1 MVKTV
6 LKEKV
11 SDLNN
16 YNVVFFQI
24 LEIST
29 VEDKIERFDTGDR
42 VKTVLKEMQYYALI
56 RQQITK
62 RFDKNTFVYS
72 VEPCFLKLRSR
83 CVISGI
89 S

>member
-1 MVKTV
+1 
-6 LKEKV
+6 V

-29 VEDKIERFDTGDR
+29 VEDKVERFDTGDR
-42 VKTVLKEMQYYALI
+42 VKMVLKEMQYYALI

-62 RFDKNTFVYS
+62 
-72 VEPCFLKLRSR
+72 SR
-83 CVISGI
+83 NSIDGVMVSMLASSAGFWDQAQIWSN
-89 S
+89 